1 MSVVT
6 DVVFVAFYRPDADR
20 FAALVSE
27 HYWNGEHTP
36 RPQEDDGP
44 KVPGATVFNFGF
56 NYASDELIAA
66 LRAEKWESHTVLW
79 IDQEAHDGPEIWV
92 DGKLARDAPIELY

>member
-6 DVVFVAFYRPDADR
+6 DVVFVASYREDADR
-20 FAALVSE
+20 FAAIASE

-36 RPQEDDGP
+36 TPQEDDGP
-44 KVPGATVFNFGF
+44 KVSGAIVFNFGF

-66 LRAEKWESHTVLW
+66 LRAEQWKDHTVLW
-79 IDQEAHDGPEIWV
+79 IYYESNDGPEIYV
-92 DGKLARDAPIELY
+92 DGKLVCDARIAF